1 MWKSAVQ
8 VRMKECF
15 SEPLSFFLLSGIAL
29 DERIA
34 MKRVVAENERRCLWR
49 NAPLKFEGA
58 QDEA

>member
-1 MWKSAVQ
+1 
-8 VRMKECF
+8 MKECF
-15 SEPLSFFLLSGIAL
+15 SEPLSLFLLPGIGL

-58 QDEA
+58 QDEAYVA